1 MKLNSDTFISQ
12 VAISISD
19 FTLRYGRLLFAFSIF
34 SYEYESPEVDFDEA
48 VEPFISKDV
57 RLSKI
62 MSLEEWSNDKNGG
75 DNVETER
82 IRMKKSV
89 QTCIKKNSLNL
100 DDNGHIQLSHNLNRM
115 DADSLSLPSEPPDIR
130 NWFSSYV
137 YESPELDIGTDLNS
151 NLFKESQHDQ
161 QDIGIKQK
169 SKERESNMIYIT
181 RTCVDEFGV
190 NKKDGFADLIECRSP
205 LESDSD
211 DHNDLHLTDSL
222 SLPSDLDYL
231 SSINAIPEPPDIRTW
246 FSSYVYESPSP
257 FTDGESGVPVIPEIQ
272 SGKCDE
278 CILMRNEVRAKC
290 GTNRS
295 SSIKIQ
301 KSIDEKGVLTDLTP
315 RRNHS
320 ESDNYMEN
328 YSVEG
333 SSKNNDCSPVLSD
346 QIVEE
351 TQSQC
356 GIHNITGIDIIKI
369 VNEANSPSLKNKTV
383 SDNNELRYRRR
394 LLRRTNFTVKHSSR
408 ESCFREEVSAAKRVS
423 SEVVKST
430 EDPGRNT
437 ESFKRTIISKQVDST
452 ERADKEN
459 EQPDSTKNGFISTK
473 KTRKK
478 IPNYEN
484 STSLQKQHRV
494 LVDNLSIT
502 KSVQGSIITTTSKRM
517 ALPNVTNTQHSV
529 ELETSRK
536 WKCPQRSKANL
547 RPPLKQLRLEQWVT
561 RA

>member
-12 VAISISD
+12 DTGGCCSLSPPSEPLHIGI
-19 FTLRYGRLLFAFSIF
+19 FFS
-34 SYEYESPEVDFDEA
+34 SYEYESPEVNFDEA
-48 VEPFISKDV
+48 VESFIFRDV

-62 MSLEEWSNDKNGG
+62 MSFEEWSNDKNGG

-82 IRMKKSV
+82 IMKKKSV
-89 QTCIKKNSLNL
+89 QTCNKNNSLNL
-100 DDNGHIQLSHNLNRM
+100 DDNGHIQHSHNLNRM

-130 NWFSSYV
+130 NWFLSYV

-169 SKERESNMIYIT
+169 SKERESNMIYKT
-181 RTCVDEFGV
+181 TCMDEFGV
-190 NKKDGFADLIECRSP
+190 NRKYCFADLIECRSP
-205 LESDSD
+205 RDSD

-222 SLPSDLDYL
+222 SLPS
-231 SSINAIPEPPDIRTW
+231 EPPDIRTW

-278 CILMRNEVRAKC
+278 RILMRNEVRAKC
-290 GTNRS
+290 DTNRS

-346 QIVEE
+346 QLVEE
-351 TQSQC
+351 TESQC

-383 SDNNELRYRRR
+383 SDNNELRYPRR
-394 LLRRTNFTVKHSSR
+394 LLRRTNFTVKHSSS

-423 SEVVKST
+423 SEVVMST

-437 ESFKRTIISKQVDST
+437 ESFKRTIISKQVVDPT

-473 KTRKK
+473 QTRKK
-478 IPNYEN
+478 IPNYAN

-494 LVDNLSIT
+494 LADNLSIT
-502 KSVQGSIITTTSKRM
+502 KSVQGSIITSTSKKM
-517 ALPNVTNTQHSV
+517 ALPNVTNMQHSA
-529 ELETSRK
+529 ELETSGK

-547 RPPLKQLRLEQWVT
+547 GPPLKQLRLEQWVT